1 MDDGIDDEA
10 LLAIDLDRAAKESAW
25 DKTFGAGNFARWNE
39 GGHAPS
45 EHQRGTF
52 SSATF
57 SADPAD
63 ASRAG
68 APASGDDARDG
79 PADAAQAVPPPA
91 KSAVAAKSAVKK
103 NKTAYAHF
111 QQAMRS
117 ATNASMKKAN
127 QDVKVSAS
135 DVTKRLAEMWAA
147 LDAQKKQEF
156 EALAKADKER
166 YAQELAAERAAA
178 GAPVAPQQPEPP
190 TEPHATAA
198 GAAPP
203 PMASAAGL
211 PAPEAPAAAP
221 PKPPPK
227 AAAKAKPAP
236 ATTAKSTAAAAAA
249 PAKKTANKDATAA
262 MPVLR
267 EYLMTRNRPY
277 SVLQIFE
284 NLRGEFTRPALQSA
298 ADVLTASGEL
308 CTKAYGKAAIYFPN
322 QAHMPEGIAPE
333 EAKALFD
340 EAEALEVEAHQIE
353 NVTLPA
359 LHATR
364 RELLSEPTNE
374 ELRQEYKDL
383 KGRAREKEELET
395 QLRAGTSGVAS
406 VRDDDV
412 RVVERH
418 DGIRERW
425 IDYKKLAYSVLDQ
438 ICISCDGL
446 NVEDLID
453 EIGIDTDEANRAVL
467 PPPRKKART

>member
-1 MDDGIDDEA
+1 
-10 LLAIDLDRAAKESAW
+10 
-25 DKTFGAGNFARWNE
+25 
-39 GGHAPS
+39 
-45 EHQRGTF
+45 
-52 SSATF
+52 
-57 SADPAD
+57 
-63 ASRAG
+63 
-68 APASGDDARDG
+68 
-79 PADAAQAVPPPA
+79 
-91 KSAVAAKSAVKK
+91 
-103 NKTAYAHF
+103 
-111 QQAMRS
+111 
-117 ATNASMKKAN
+117 
-127 QDVKVSAS
+127 
-135 DVTKRLAEMWAA
+135 
-147 LDAQKKQEF
+147 
-156 EALAKADKER
+156 
-166 YAQELAAERAAA
+166 
-178 GAPVAPQQPEPP
+178 
-190 TEPHATAA
+190 
-198 GAAPP
+198 
-203 PMASAAGL
+203 
-211 PAPEAPAAAP
+211 
-221 PKPPPK
+221 
-227 AAAKAKPAP
+227 
-236 ATTAKSTAAAAAA
+236 
-249 PAKKTANKDATAA
+249 
-262 MPVLR
+262 
-267 EYLMTRNRPY
+267 
-277 SVLQIFE
+277 
-284 NLRGEFTRPALQSA
+284 
-298 ADVLTASGEL
+298 
-308 CTKAYGKAAIYFPN
+308 
-322 QAHMPEGIAPE
+322 MPEGIAPE